1 MAADTPPPTHDRRY
15 RSKSNY
21 DSCLLTPMGRDDDGT
36 VIDVTHVIDAV
47 LVGLLAFFAVIAADV
62 LPSMLAGNPVF
73 LTTTEIM
80 ARMPTAGVAFGLAFV
95 FQWLRARGIDVLEAY
110 RKFKDSLP

>member
-1 MAADTPPPTHDRRY
+1 
-15 RSKSNY
+15 
-21 DSCLLTPMGRDDDGT
+21 MGRDDDGA

-47 LVGLLAFFAVIAADV
+47 LVGLLTFFAVIAVDV
-62 LPSMLAGNPVF
+62 IPSLALGNPVF

-80 ARMPTAGVAFGLAFV
+80 IRVPTAAVAFGLAFV

-110 RKFKDSLP
+110 QKFKEGLP